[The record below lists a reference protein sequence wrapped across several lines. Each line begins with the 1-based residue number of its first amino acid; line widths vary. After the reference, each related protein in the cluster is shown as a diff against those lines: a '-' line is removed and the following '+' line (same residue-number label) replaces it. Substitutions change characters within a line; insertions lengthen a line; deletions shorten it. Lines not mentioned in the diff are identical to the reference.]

1 MLDAVRPKLYVLRRN
16 ADLFLF
22 QQFQISVQTFLTCD
36 LQIGTNDGDSAV
48 AVIIQLF
55 NRLITGCRVVNLYT
69 VDPGTFQGAVH
80 QNKRDS
86 GVPRRLQESGR
97 LTRRNHNHPVN
108 LFAEQETDILSFQ
121 LRIILRIAD
130 HRGVS
135 RLSEPFPKVLEQRT
149 GENVRDIK
157 HHHADHFAPAGHK
170 PPCHLI
176 YFIMQF
182 ADCFLYLRSVF
193 RAQIA
198 AVQIFGY
205 RRKR

>member
-1 MLDAVRPKLYVLRRN
+1 MMELFDEENAYTALADQWENFGTLNGIEDERRESL
-16 ADLFLF
+16 ADSEVERGELIH
-22 QQFQISVQTFLTCD
+22 QIFTMIRNTLT
-36 LQIGTNDGDSAV
+36 
-48 AVIIQLF
+48 
-55 NRLITGCRVVNLYT
+55 
-69 VDPGTFQGAVH
+69 
-80 QNKRDS
+80 
-86 GVPRRLQESGR
+86 
-97 LTRRNHNHPVN
+97 
-108 LFAEQETDILSFQ
+108 EQETDILSFQ